1 MKICVIGLG
10 YIGLP
15 LSYSLAKKFNVTG
28 YDHDKNKILQLKKNK
43 DYTGEISNNKLSKD
57 QLYFTSQTNKLNNFD
72 VYIICVPTPV
82 LKNNKPNLNFVKKAV
97 TVIGKAL
104 KFNKKKPTIVLEST
118 VYPGCS
124 EEICIPI
131 LEKYSNFKLNNE
143 FFFGYSP
150 ERVNP
155 GISKYKLN
163 NTTKIISASNK
174 RSLNKLKKIYKI
186 VTNKIYIAKDIKTA
200 EAAKVIENIQRDLNI
215 ALMNEL
221 SMIFNKIGLETKDVL
236 KAAASKWNFSYYE
249 PGLVGGHCIG
259 VDPYYMAY
267 LSKKIGIKNSNMIL
281 AGRNTNENMKNFII
295 KNLFKSI
302 KSKKIKLSDSRIL
315 ILGFTFKENCNDI
328 RNSKILEIFD
338 KIKNKVKK
346 VDLYDP
352 VALIDNETL
361 PYNNNVLKKL
371 NYKTKYDVVILAVKH
386 DLFKKMKIKK
396 ILSLC
401 NRNKLFFDLKSLF
414 DKKYSTF
421 RL

>member
-1 MKICVIGLG
+1 M
-10 YIGLP
+10 
-15 LSYSLAKKFNVTG
+15 
-28 YDHDKNKILQLKKNK
+28 
-43 DYTGEISNNKLSKD
+43 
-57 QLYFTSQTNKLNNFD
+57 
-72 VYIICVPTPV
+72 
-82 LKNNKPNLNFVKKAV
+82 
-97 TVIGKAL
+97 
-104 KFNKKKPTIVLEST
+104 EST

-221 SMIFNKIGLETKDVL
+221 SIIFNKIGLETKDVL

-386 DLFKKMKIKK
+386 DFFKKMKIKK

-414 DKKYSTF
+414 DKKFSTF